1 VSSVS
6 VLALLSSLGLVLFLS
21 LNCVSWAR
29 AYRGREGARLCEA
42 DGGRLALARW
52 VAVALVL
59 VAVAKA
65 ETIGR
70 NFLGLDFG
78 FLKKS
83 VSFLWIAGVYVCIML
98 NPYVSE

>member
-1 VSSVS
+1 V
-6 VLALLSSLGLVLFLS
+6 
-21 LNCVSWAR
+21 
-29 AYRGREGARLCEA
+29 
-42 DGGRLALARW
+42 ARW
-52 VAVALVL
+52 VAVAVVL
-59 VAVAKA
+59 VPVAKA